1 MAGKL
6 VKILF
11 VLWLYFIKYQSLT
24 SELDS
29 WVHQKVKGGFY
40 NSASEVIRESLR
52 LLKEREQQ
60 KKILLASLKSE
71 LRLGIRQIDTG
82 LSVEFTENTLS
93 HIKSSGRKKL
103 KK

>member
-1 MAGKL
+1 MN
-6 VKILF
+6 V
-11 VLWLYFIKYQSLT
+11 SLT

-40 NSASEVIRESLR
+40 NSASEVVRESLR

-60 KKILLASLKSE
+60 KEILFASLKSE
-71 LRLGIRQIDTG
+71 LCLGIRQIETG
-82 LSVEFTENTLS
+82 HSEEFTGKTLS

-103 KK
+103 SK